1 MKNNEGR
8 RIRCHES
15 FSEVFVMANTTFCD
29 LKEKEIINICD
40 GARLGCICDLE
51 IDDCTG
57 QICSIV
63 VPGPTRFL
71 GIIKNSEEL
80 VIPFC
85 KIQKIGDDVILV
97 DISTSII
104 K

>member
-1 MKNNEGR
+1 
-8 RIRCHES
+8 
-15 FSEVFVMANTTFCD
+15 MANTTFNE
-29 LKEKEIINICD
+29 LREKEIINICD
-40 GARLGCICDLE
+40 GARLGRICDLE
-51 IDDCTG
+51 LDDCTG

-63 VPGPTRFL
+63 VPGPPKWL
-71 GIIKNSEEL
+71 GIIKSTEEL

-97 DISTSII
+97 DIENLAC